1 MEKIRLHIYSI
12 ASSEQG
18 AAHYAIIL
26 EEEGGNR
33 HLPIIIGAPEAQ
45 AIALELEKIKTTRP
59 MTHDLISNILDHFDI
74 QLKSV
79 IITHLQEGT
88 FFAKL
93 LLSSHDEEHEIDCR
107 PSDGIALAVRSN
119 APIYTFEKIMS
130 EAGIEKETSSS
141 QDEKDLEDSTKPS
154 RRTERKSAASP
165 MKNPFEQLAELNEKL
180 ENALK
185 NEDYELA
192 AKIRDMINKL
202 KD

>member
-130 EAGIEKETSSS
+130 EAGIEKESSS
-141 QDEKDLEDSTKPS
+141 QDVSEMDESAKPQ
-154 RRTERKSAASP
+154 RRAERKQSAP
-165 MKNPFEQLAELNEKL
+165 MKKPYEQLSELNEKL